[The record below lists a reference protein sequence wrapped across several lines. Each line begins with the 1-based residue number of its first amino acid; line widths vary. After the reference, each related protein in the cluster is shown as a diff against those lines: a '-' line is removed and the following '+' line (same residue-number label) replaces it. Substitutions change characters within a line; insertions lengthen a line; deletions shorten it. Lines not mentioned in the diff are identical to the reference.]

1 MEIKIDDIKELFIKI
16 GRDDINEE
24 MDKLA
29 TGGVINSLEIMSL
42 VQEIESVYD
51 KEFDF
56 DLIELKNFD
65 NFIQIRNIIMANLQ

>member
-1 MEIKIDDIKELFIKI
+1 
-16 GRDDINEE
+16 

-42 VQEIESVYD
+42 VQEIESAYG

>member
-1 MEIKIDDIKELFIKI
+1 MEIKIEDIKELFIKI

-29 TGGVINSLEIMSL
+29 TGGAINSLEIMSL
-42 VQEIESVYD
+42 VQEIESVYG

-65 NFIQIRNIIMANLQ
+65 NFIQIKNTIMVNLQ

>member
-1 MEIKIDDIKELFIKI
+1 MEIKIEDIKELFIKI

-42 VQEIESVYD
+42 VQEIESAYG